1 MTSPSIE
8 PLQLFETS
16 PGNWSLMLTD
26 QHFGKVASIFEQV
39 EGFEGSGY
47 DWASVAHAVVG
58 RDAPHLE
65 GRFGTDPEAG
75 MFVAYGSDNGALGE
89 LGALLV
95 KAYSDAEYLGGLVA
109 ISELD

>member
-26 QHFGKVASIFEQV
+26 QHFGKVAAVFEQV

-47 DWASVAHAVVG
+47 DWASVAHAVLG

-75 MFVAYGSDNGALGE
+75 MFVAYGSDNEALGE
-89 LGALLV
+89 LGVLLA

>member
-26 QHFGKVASIFEQV
+26 QHFGKVAAVFEQV

-47 DWASVAHAVVG
+47 DWASVAHAVIS

-75 MFVAYGSDNGALGE
+75 MFVAYGSDNKALGE
-89 LGALLV
+89 LGALLA
-95 KAYSDAEYLGGLVA
+95 KAYSDADYLGGLVA